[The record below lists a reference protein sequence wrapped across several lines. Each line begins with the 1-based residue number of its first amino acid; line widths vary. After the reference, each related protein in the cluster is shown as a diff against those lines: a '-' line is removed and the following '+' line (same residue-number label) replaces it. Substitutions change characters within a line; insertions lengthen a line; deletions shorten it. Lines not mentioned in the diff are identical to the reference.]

1 MSHFLTK
8 REHTVLEISN
18 EFSNYMRD
26 SSSLSILSFWEMTVS
41 VSFRI
46 KFGCSWTSA
55 FMSNILSLESN
66 LSIFRSSHRKEKVF
80 LEIPQNSQENKLKAS
95 GQGLLFNKV
104 AGLRPATLLKRRL
117 WHRCFPVNFAK
128 FLGTPF
134 LKEHLQWLLL
144 IFSQFM
150 SCAPSE
156 IVFPVQKPVWLP
168 VTKLFRKSWCKS
180 WLCTKNEV
188 FHWGYR
194 MIKGLSVKK
203 IKKVLSKSYSNNFF
217 SCFVVLSKDVISGK
231 NKNVLKR
238 ALNFIF

>member
-1 MSHFLTK
+1 M
-8 REHTVLEISN
+8 
-18 EFSNYMRD
+18 NY
-26 SSSLSILSFWEMTVS
+26 SCVY
-41 VSFRI
+41 
-46 KFGCSWTSA
+46 
-55 FMSNILSLESN
+55 
-66 LSIFRSSHRKEKVF
+66 RSSHRRC
-80 LEIPQNSQENKLKAS
+80 SLKKGVLRNFAKFS
-95 GQGLLFNKV
+95 RKHRCLSLFFNKV
-104 AGLRPATLLKRRL
+104 SGLAKFTRKHLCQSLRPATLLKRRL